1 MRKVIMCAFLVQILI
16 IPVLAQDNKTTEPP
30 SEKVETVSA
39 SDLEKLEE
47 EKAGTIV
54 KEEEPNSELQEED
67 EVEEEE
73 IPETG
78 SYSSTEDQE
87 KSTVSKN
94 SNDTY
99 IAEQDNKNSSTKK
112 NKSSF
117 SDEDKDTLIRWCLII
132 FTLWS
137 VYKII
142 IYRYKR
148 KCDDCGK
155 WNSMKVIKEEL
166 VDQKISSITEI
177 RKVKDREGN
186 VIQSREVD
194 VPATVYT
201 YHIHRRCKHCGYQ
214 DILSKEEKRKN

>member
-30 SEKVETVSA
+30 SEKIETVSA

-78 SYSSTEDQE
+78 SYSSTEYQE

-99 IAEQDNKNSSTKK
+99 IAEQDNLQN
-112 NKSSF
+112 
-117 SDEDKDTLIRWCLII
+117 
-132 FTLWS
+132 
-137 VYKII
+137 
-142 IYRYKR
+142 
-148 KCDDCGK
+148 
-155 WNSMKVIKEEL
+155 
-166 VDQKISSITEI
+166 
-177 RKVKDREGN
+177 
-186 VIQSREVD
+186 
-194 VPATVYT
+194 AT
-201 YHIHRRCKHCGYQ
+201 I
-214 DILSKEEKRKN
+214 